1 MTIIKFW
8 KAVKPNFSNK
18 IKTKKLIL
26 LEDGEIISDNTK
38 IAEVFND
45 YFINIVKDLNIP
57 DITLDKVPVIPENT
71 NNDPIDNI
79 LNTYDSHPSIIRI
92 RIHVGQ
98 IEKFSFSQVTDT
110 QIVTEINNLNPKKA
124 PGADGIPTRI
134 LKEFVDILKSPLH
147 KLYNCSVENHEFPNN
162 LKYALVTPL

>member
-1 MTIIKFW
+1 MYRSRCKNIYIKNKTVENWEVYRKLRNECVKLTKKVKTDYFRNINVQSIIDNKKFW

-18 IKTKKLIL
+18 IKTKKIIL

-45 YFINIVKDLNIP
+45 YFINIVKDLNIR

-92 RIHVGQ
+92 RIHVG
-98 IEKFSFSQVTDT
+98 I
-110 QIVTEINNLNPKKA
+110 
-124 PGADGIPTRI
+124 
-134 LKEFVDILKSPLH
+134 
-147 KLYNCSVENHEFPNN
+147 
-162 LKYALVTPL
+162 

>member
-1 MTIIKFW
+1 M
-8 KAVKPNFSNK
+8 KPNFSNK
-18 IKTKKLIL
+18 IKTKKIIL

-79 LNTYDSHPSIIRI
+79 FFSLRIYSGGLNVCWLDNKI
-92 RIHVGQ
+92 
-98 IEKFSFSQVTDT
+98 
-110 QIVTEINNLNPKKA
+110 
-124 PGADGIPTRI
+124 
-134 LKEFVDILKSPLH
+134 
-147 KLYNCSVENHEFPNN
+147 
-162 LKYALVTPL
+162 